1 MSFGHPLLL
10 LTLLLVPAAMLALRL
25 AERRRMRYAV
35 RYTNVDV
42 LAGVVSGRP
51 WRRYVPTGLALLAL
65 AVLCVAVARPHAT
78 ALVPKQR
85 ATIILVVDVSGS
97 MEAND
102 VRPTRLAAAQQAV
115 RSFLDR
121 VPPQIRIALIAFSGD
136 AEVAAPPTTDRA
148 LLRKSLE
155 SISSFPA
162 FGGTAI
168 GDALAVSV
176 DLAEQ
181 AVSGRP
187 YKPPAFVNPAV
198 PSFGAAKP
206 ADTKGLASIL
216 FLSDGHQTRGALEPL
231 QGAQR
236 ARIAKIPVYTVSLG
250 TPGGVLGR
258 EFGGFHPIPVPP
270 DPATLADI
278 AQTTGGKFF
287 DAQSAGALHSAY
299 SKLGSSLG
307 RAPGKTEV
315 TYAFLAGAAGLLV
328 AAGFLSAL
336 WSPRLP

>member
-148 LLRKSLE
+148 LLRRSLE

-168 GDALAVSV
+168 GDALSVAV

-187 YKPPAFVNPAV
+187 YKPLGVTPVT
-198 PSFGAAKP
+198 PSFSDP
-206 ADTKGLASIL
+206 TPPDTKGLASIL
-216 FLSDGHQTRGALEPL
+216 FLSDGHQTRGSLEPL

-236 ARIAKIPVYTVSLG
+236 AKIAKIPVYTVSLG

-270 DPATLADI
+270 DPATLAAI

>member
-10 LTLLLVPAAMLALRL
+10 LTLLVVPAAILALRL

-42 LAGVVSGRP
+42 LAGLAPGRP

-65 AVLCVAVARPHAT
+65 SVLCVAVARPHAT
-78 ALVPKQR
+78 SLVPKER
-85 ATIILVVDVSGS
+85 ASIILVLDVSGS
-97 MEAND
+97 MQAND
-102 VRPTRLAAAQQAV
+102 VHPTRLAAAQQAV
-115 RSFLDR
+115 RTFLDR
-121 VPPQIRIALIAFSGD
+121 VPPQVRIAMIAFSGD
-136 AEVAAPPTTDRA
+136 AQVAAPPTTDRA

-155 SISSFPA
+155 YISSFPA

-168 GDALAVSV
+168 GDALSVAV

-187 YKPPAFVNPAV
+187 YVPPRVLPVV
-198 PSFGAAKP
+198 PSLATPKP

-216 FLSDGHQTRGALEPL
+216 LLSDGHQTRGTLQPL
-231 QGAQR
+231 QGASR
-236 ARIAKIPVYTVSLG
+236 AKAAKIPVYTVSLG

-258 EFGGFHPIPVPP
+258 EFGGFEPIPVPP
-270 DPATLADI
+270 DPATLEAI
-278 AQTTGGKFF
+278 AQTTGGKFY

>member
-10 LTLLLVPAAMLALRL
+10 LTLLVVPAAILALRL

-35 RYTNVDV
+35 KYTNLEV
-42 LAGVVSGRP
+42 LAAVAGGRQ
-51 WRRYVPTGLALLAL
+51 WRRWIPTGLALLAL
-65 AVLCVAVARPHAT
+65 ATLCAAFARPHAPS
-78 ALVPKQR
+78 LVPKER
-85 ATIILVVDVSGS
+85 ATVILVLDVSGS
-97 MEAND
+97 MQSSD
-102 VRPTRLAAAQQAV
+102 VRPTRLAAAQRAV
-115 RSFLDR
+115 RGFLDR
-121 VPPQIRIALIAFSGD
+121 VPPQVRIGLVAFSGD
-136 AEVAAPPTTDRA
+136 AEVAAPPTTDRG
-148 LLRKSLE
+148 LPRQSLAG
-155 SISSFPA
+155 IGTFPA

-168 GDALAVSV
+168 GDALAVAV
-176 DLAEQ
+176 ELARQ
-181 AVSGRP
+181 AVTGGSSL
-187 YKPPAFVNPAV
+187 ALA
-198 PSFGAAKP
+198 SAASSP
-206 ADTKGLASIL
+206 TKGLASIL

-270 DPATLADI
+270 DPATLAAI

-315 TYAFLAGAAGLLV
+315 TYAFLIGAAGLLV
-328 AAGFLSAL
+328 GAGFLSAL

>member
-1 MSFGHPLLL
+1 MSFGHPFLL
-10 LTLLLVPAAMLALRL
+10 LTLLVVPAAILALRL

-35 RYTNVDV
+35 RYTNLDV

-78 ALVPKQR
+78 TLVPKQR
-85 ATIILVVDVSGS
+85 ATIILVLDVSGS

-115 RSFLDR
+115 RTFLDR
-121 VPPQIRIALIAFSGD
+121 VPPRIRIGMIAFSGD
-136 AEVAAPPTTDRA
+136 AEVAAPPTTDHA
-148 LLRKSLE
+148 LLRKSLQY
-155 SISSFPA
+155 ISSFPA

-168 GDALAVSV
+168 GDALAVAV

-181 AVSGRP
+181 AVTGRP
-187 YKPPAFVNPAV
+187 YKPPEMNPIV
-198 PSFGAAKP
+198 PSLTGPKP

-216 FLSDGHQTRGALEPL
+216 FLSDGHQTRGALQPL
-231 QGAQR
+231 EGAQR
-236 ARIAKIPVYTVSLG
+236 AKIAKIPVYTVSLG
-250 TPGGVLGR
+250 TPGGVLGH
-258 EFGGFHPIPVPP
+258 EFGGLRPIPVPP
-270 DPATLADI
+270 DPATLEAI

-287 DAQSAGALHSAY
+287 DAQSAGAVHAAY

-307 RAPGKTEV
+307 RTPGKTEV

>member
-10 LTLLLVPAAMLALRL
+10 LTLLLVPAAILALRL

-35 RYTNVDV
+35 KYTNLEV
-42 LAGVVSGRP
+42 LAAVAGGRP
-51 WRRYVPTGLALLAL
+51 WRHHLSAGLALLAL
-65 AVLCVAVARPHAT
+65 ATLCVAFARPHAT
-78 ALVPKQR
+78 SLVPKER
-85 ATIILVVDVSGS
+85 ATVILVLDVSGS
-97 MEAND
+97 MQASD
-102 VRPTRLAAAQQAV
+102 VRPTRLAAAQKAV
-115 RSFLDR
+115 RGFLER
-121 VPPQIRIALIAFSGD
+121 VPPQVRVGLVAFSGD

-148 LLRKSLE
+148 LLRRSLE

-168 GDALAVSV
+168 GDALAVAV
-176 DLAEQ
+176 ELAEQ
-181 AVSGRP
+181 AGSGRP
-187 YKPPAFVNPAV
+187 YKPVAMTPVT
-198 PSFGAAKP
+198 PSFSDPTP

-216 FLSDGHQTRGALEPL
+216 FLSDGHQTRGSLEPL

-236 ARIAKIPVYTVSLG
+236 AKIAKIRVYTVSLG
-250 TPGGVLGR
+250 TPGGVLGH

-270 DPATLADI
+270 DPATLAAI
-278 AQTTGGKFF
+278 AQTTGGTFF
-287 DAQSAGALHSAY
+287 DAQSAGALRSAY

-307 RAPGKTEV
+307 RVPGKSEV
-315 TYAFLAGAAGLLV
+315 TYAFLVGAAGLLV

>member
-1 MSFGHPLLL
+1 MSFGHPFLL
-10 LTLLLVPAAMLALRL
+10 LTLLVVPAAIVALRL

-35 RYTNVDV
+35 RYTNVEV
-42 LAGVVSGRP
+42 LAGLVSGRP
-51 WRRYVPTGLALLAL
+51 WRRYVPTALALLAL

-78 ALVPKQR
+78 SLVPKQR
-85 ATIILVVDVSGS
+85 ATIILVLDVSGS

-102 VRPTRLAAAQQAV
+102 VRPTRLAAAQRAV
-115 RSFLDR
+115 QTFLDR
-121 VPPQIRIALIAFSGD
+121 VPLQIRIGMIAFSGD

-168 GDALAVSV
+168 GDALSVAV

-181 AVSGRP
+181 AVSGHP
-187 YKPPAFVNPAV
+187 YKQPEMSPIM
-198 PSFGAAKP
+198 PSLPTPKP

-216 FLSDGHQTRGALEPL
+216 FLSDGHQTRGALQPL
-231 QGAQR
+231 EGAQR
-236 ARIAKIPVYTVSLG
+236 AKAARIPVYTVALG

-258 EFGGFHPIPVPP
+258 EFGGLHPIPVPP
-270 DPATLADI
+270 DPATLAAI
-278 AQTTGGKFF
+278 AETTGGKFF
-287 DAQSAGALHSAY
+287 DAQSAGALHAAY

-307 RAPGKTEV
+307 RTRGKTEV
-315 TYAFLAGAAGLLV
+315 TYAFLIGAAGLLA
-328 AAGFLSAL
+328 AAGVLSAL

>member
-10 LTLLLVPAAMLALRL
+10 LTLLAVPAAILALRL

-65 AVLCVAVARPHAT
+65 ATLCVGVARPHAT
-78 ALVPKQR
+78 TLVPKER
-85 ATIILVVDVSGS
+85 ASIILVLDVSGS

-102 VRPTRLAAAQQAV
+102 VRPTRLAAAQRAV

-121 VPPQIRIALIAFSGD
+121 VPPQIRIGLIAFSGD

-148 LLRKSLE
+148 LLQKSLQ

-168 GDALAVSV
+168 GDALSVAV

-187 YKPPAFVNPAV
+187 YKPPAINPIT
-198 PSFGAAKP
+198 PSFSDPKP

-216 FLSDGHQTRGALEPL
+216 FLSDGHQTRGTLQPL

-250 TPGGVLGR
+250 TPEGVLGH
-258 EFGGFHPIPVPP
+258 EFGALRPIPVPP
-270 DPATLADI
+270 DPATLEAI
-278 AQTTGGKFF
+278 ARTTGGKFY